1 MESVFLGLGGNVGDR
16 RDFMKRAVE
25 ALSED
30 GIRVLSRSSLYDSE
44 PEGPAD
50 QEPYLNA
57 AVEAQTSLV
66 PLELLRHVKDIERR
80 LGRVERG
87 RWAEREIDLDI
98 LLYGARTVEEKD
110 LTIPHPRL
118 HTRRFALRPLAEIAP
133 EARHP
138 VLQKTAAELLR
149 DCTDEKRVVRL
160 DVEW

>member
-1 MESVFLGLGGNVGDR
+1 MESIFLGLGGNVGDKR
-16 RDFMKRAVE
+16 GFMRRAVE

-30 GIRVLSRSSLYDSE
+30 RIRVLSRSSLYASE
-44 PEGPAD
+44 SVGKEVQD
-50 QEPYLNA
+50 PYLNA
-57 AVEAQTSLV
+57 AVEVQTRLA

-118 HTRRFALRPLAEIAP
+118 HERRFALRPLAEIAP
-133 EARHP
+133 EIRHP
-138 VLQKTAAELLR
+138 VLQKTVAELLR

>member
-30 GIRVLSRSSLYDSE
+30 GIRVLSRSSLYASE

-57 AVEAQTSLV
+57 AVEVQTRLA

-98 LLYGARTVEEKD
+98 LLYGARTVEEED
-110 LTIPHPRL
+110 LTIPHPGL
-118 HTRRFALRPLAEIAP
+118 PGRRFALRPLAEIAP

-138 VLQKTAAELLR
+138 VLQKTVAELLR
-149 DCTDEKRVVRL
+149 DCTDEKRIVRL

>member
-1 MESVFLGLGGNVGDR
+1 MESIFLGLGGNVGDR
-16 RDFMKRAVE
+16 RGFMRRAVE

-30 GIRVLSRSSLYDSE
+30 RIRVLSRSSLYASE
-44 PEGPAD
+44 PEGSDD

-57 AVEAQTSLV
+57 AVEAQTPLA

-80 LGRVERG
+80 LGRVVRG

-118 HTRRFALRPLAEIAP
+118 HERRFALMPLAEIAP
-133 EARHP
+133 EIRHP
-138 VLQKTAAELLR
+138 VIQKTIAELLR

>member
-16 RDFMKRAVE
+16 RDFMKRAVD

-30 GIRVLSRSSLYDSE
+30 RIRVLSRSSLYASE

-57 AVEAQTSLV
+57 AVEAQTSLA

-87 RWAEREIDLDI
+87 RRAAREIDLDI

-118 HTRRFALRPLAEIAP
+118 HARRFALRPLAEIAP
-133 EARHP
+133 DARHP
-138 VLQKTAAELLR
+138 VLQKTVAELLR

-160 DVEW
+160 DMEW